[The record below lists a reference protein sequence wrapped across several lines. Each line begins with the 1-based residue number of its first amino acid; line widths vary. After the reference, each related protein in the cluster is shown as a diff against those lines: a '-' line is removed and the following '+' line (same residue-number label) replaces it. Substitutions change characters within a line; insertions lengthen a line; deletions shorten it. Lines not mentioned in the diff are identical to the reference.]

1 AGNSPVNAHSAAQNE
16 PGSRFLLWVDGV
28 GGYLVCESDRVTL
41 GQPVPG
47 SQVDVPILGDVSR
60 RHAQI
65 RRDGEAY
72 LIDPLRPVRLDG
84 KTIERK
90 TSLVDGNLIE
100 LGHNVRLRFR
110 RPHPLSATARLEF
123 VSHHRTQPAADAVL
137 LMAESCVLG
146 PNGNSHVVCRNW
158 SSELVLFRQGGIL
171 TCRRPGRFAIDS
183 VEVDDKGALAES
195 SQIVGHDFSLSVEN
209 IT

>member
-1 AGNSPVNAHSAAQNE
+1 MNTHSATQNGS
-16 PGSRFLLWVDGV
+16 GSRFLLWVDGV
-28 GGYLVCESDRVTL
+28 GGYLVCESNQITL

-65 RRDGEAY
+65 RRDGEVY

-84 KTIERK
+84 RVIERA

-123 VSHHRTQPAADAVL
+123 VSHHRTQPGADAVL

-146 PNGNSHVVCRNW
+146 PGGNSHVVCRDW
-158 SSELVLFRQGGIL
+158 SGELVLFRQGSPL
-171 TCRRPGRFAIDS
+171 HCRRPGRFKIDGL
-183 VEVDDKGALAES
+183 EVMDKGRLADG
-195 SQIVGHDFSLSVEN
+195 SQIVGHDFSLSLEQV
-209 IT
+209 